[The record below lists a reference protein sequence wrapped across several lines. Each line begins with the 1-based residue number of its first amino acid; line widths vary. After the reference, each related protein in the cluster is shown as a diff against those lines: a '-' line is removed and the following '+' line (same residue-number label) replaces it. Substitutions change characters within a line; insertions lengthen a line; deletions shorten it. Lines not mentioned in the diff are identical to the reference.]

1 VIPITRT
8 FRKLFRSP
16 SRRNVLI
23 DYERKAGAAVVLL
36 GLSVL
41 AGLACLVVQVR
52 EVRLQGRLQ
61 RQGIRVQGTVSRYQ
75 REWSSGKGEDGG
87 WVTFAMVSFAD
98 ADGNMHECKP
108 TRSGVRRRPI
118 GLAVPVVYLPDS
130 PSTTARIDRRSD
142 RRQRIIL
149 GFVASA
155 VFIVFPFVLVAFGGV
170 R

>member
-1 VIPITRT
+1 M
-8 FRKLFRSP
+8 
-16 SRRNVLI
+16 
-23 DYERKAGAAVVLL
+23 ALL

-61 RQGIRVQGTVSRYQ
+61 RQGIRVQGTVSRYK
-75 REWSSGKGEDGG
+75 REWSGAGESAG

-98 ADGNMHECKP
+98 AYGNMHECKP

-118 GLAVPVVYLPDS
+118 GLAVPVIYLPDS

-155 VFIVFPFVLVAFGGV
+155 FFIVFPFVLIAFGGV

>member
-1 VIPITRT
+1 M
-8 FRKLFRSP
+8 
-16 SRRNVLI
+16 
-23 DYERKAGAAVVLL
+23 VLL

-61 RQGIRVQGTVSRYQ
+61 REGIRVQGTVSRYK
-75 REWSSGKGEDGG
+75 RERSGAGETAG

-98 ADGNMHECKP
+98 AYGNMHECKP
-108 TRSGVRRRPI
+108 TRSGVRRWPI

-155 VFIVFPFVLVAFGGV
+155 VFIVFPFALAAFGGV